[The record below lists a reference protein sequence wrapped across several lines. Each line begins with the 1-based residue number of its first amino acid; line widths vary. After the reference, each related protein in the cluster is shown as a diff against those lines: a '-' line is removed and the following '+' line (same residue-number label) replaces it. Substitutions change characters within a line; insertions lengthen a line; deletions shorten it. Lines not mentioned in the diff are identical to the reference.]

1 MKSARTVV
9 ALAVL
14 LGTALTAAPAANAL
28 DVTTDAGLCSQ
39 IGRNPYAGGSD
50 YLILGQVD
58 IPGAG
63 PQANFGC
70 GAEFPLDKPAFPS
83 DGTPITVN
91 TAPGPV
97 ALPCWWDTNV
107 KPAPGARQFG
117 YIGLPSDTFPWAPQ
131 NTWDERKAVWEAKQ
145 RSPYKTYVYFLATTP
160 GTFQFTGEFTDAY
173 GGGVKKCNLTV
184 NVSSKTQT
192 DSGTSAPKPSAK
204 CTAAKKSLAAAKAK
218 GTKKQVAA
226 ATKKVATACKG

>member
-1 MKSARTVV
+1 MLA
-9 ALAVL
+9 AVL
-14 LGTALTAAPAANAL
+14 LGASLTAAPAAHAV